1 MRKRRRH
8 AAPSCCETEGGCFDV
23 ERSKAWHGMNAGDNE
38 HAGFS
43 ARSFSTENSG
53 TLTMGIEHQ
62 SSSLCAYGVTASPL
76 FEVAVVGE
84 GAAAMV
90 LQLGDTVTPSVYTTA
105 ESVFREATAAAG
117 SESTGS
123 VASTMET
130 AAGGAAKAAAVVGSD
145 ELASAPSMT
154 IAMMLQATT
163 TAAAVAAVAE
173 KALQT
178 SSTCT
183 TAVLEAGGGRPPP
196 ATTGS
201 SGQPMLEEEQAGC
214 PPADILAAFSRLPA
228 AIGRLTAAFGRL
240 TMVPLIISKAATD
253 KAPSGAAAHRR
264 GQLLLKHDPPSRRA
278 SFPAPKWDPM
288 LEVARLAGRVQSS
301 SIGGGERLKLLEV
314 CGPPWGVNLGVNQV
328 LQ

>member
-23 ERSKAWHGMNAGDNE
+23 ERSKAWHSMNVGDNE

-105 ESVFREATAAAG
+105 ESVFREATAAAAG

-130 AAGGAAKAAAVVGSD
+130 AAGGAAKAATVVGSD
-145 ELASAPSMT
+145 DLAAVPSMT

-163 TAAAVAAVAE
+163 IAAAVAE

-183 TAVLEAGGGRPPP
+183 TAVLEVGGGRAAPT
-196 ATTGS
+196 AGS
-201 SGQPMLEEEQAGC
+201 RGQPMLEEEQAGC
-214 PPADILAAFSRLPA
+214 PPAADIPAAFSRLPA

-314 CGPPWGVNLGVNQV
+314 CVDHPGV
-328 LQ
+328 

>member
-1 MRKRRRH
+1 
-8 AAPSCCETEGGCFDV
+8 
-23 ERSKAWHGMNAGDNE
+23 
-38 HAGFS
+38 
-43 ARSFSTENSG
+43 
-53 TLTMGIEHQ
+53 
-62 SSSLCAYGVTASPL
+62 
-76 FEVAVVGE
+76 
-84 GAAAMV
+84 
-90 LQLGDTVTPSVYTTA
+90 
-105 ESVFREATAAAG
+105 
-117 SESTGS
+117 
-123 VASTMET
+123 
-130 AAGGAAKAAAVVGSD
+130 
-145 ELASAPSMT
+145 
-154 IAMMLQATT
+154 MMLQATT
-163 TAAAVAAVAE
+163 IAAAVAE

-183 TAVLEAGGGRPPP
+183 TAVLEVGGGRAAPT
-196 ATTGS
+196 AGS
-201 SGQPMLEEEQAGC
+201 RGQPMLEEEQAGC
-214 PPADILAAFSRLPA
+214 PPAADIPAAFSRLPA

-328 LQ
+328 LQSGCETVSAGRAYLFRRCGCWVYRGNAGWVAGRDQCVALEQVGGPRSS